1 MKAYKQVKIGN
12 PLEGKLVKM
21 KMSWVTAYRVNC
33 RPIVLTN
40 NCRIV
45 TKVCNLTLFPLYY
58 IEGVLCGPL
67 HTTEAV
73 EAYKNAIEA
82 AKAQGG
88 TVAFGGKVTLSNKS
102 LFSFSPQQTRDKN
115 IYLFYE
121 CLTIAFSNLKG
132 TFVNESHVINKSYV
146 GCSLSY

>member
-88 TVAFGGKVTLSNKS
+88 TVAFGGKVTLPNKLS
-102 LFSFSPQQTRDKN
+102 FSFSP
-115 IYLFYE
+115 
-121 CLTIAFSNLKG
+121 
-132 TFVNESHVINKSYV
+132 
-146 GCSLSY
+146 